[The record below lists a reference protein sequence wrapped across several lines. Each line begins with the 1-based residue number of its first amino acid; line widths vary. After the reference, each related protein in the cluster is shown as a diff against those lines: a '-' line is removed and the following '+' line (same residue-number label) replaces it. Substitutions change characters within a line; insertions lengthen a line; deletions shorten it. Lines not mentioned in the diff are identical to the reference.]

1 MMASRVLHR
10 LVSLIVG
17 LAAIIFMA
25 APVFGQTAATVTGT
39 VTDTSGATLPG
50 TNLTLQHI
58 ATGLVRTLVTAAD
71 GRFVFAG
78 IPVGEY
84 SLRAELMGFRPLVRQ
99 GLVVTVGQTVSLSLE
114 MAVGAIE
121 QAITVVA
128 EPALV
133 NTTTSELSFLVGEQA
148 IESLPLN
155 GRNYTDLALLQPGV
169 LPYPSRDGGSVVAH
183 GLGMSVNGQDYR
195 SNVYLLDGTLQ
206 NDFTN
211 GPAGSAAGTALGME
225 SIREFRVETN
235 AYSAEFGRNYGGQIN
250 VLTKSGT
257 NRISGSAYEFHRN
270 DALDAK
276 NFFDVAGKPDFTRN
290 QFGGSIGGPV
300 RQDRLFYFVGYEALR
315 ENLGKTISSFVPDDN
330 ARLGILPDGPVTIN
344 ELVRP
349 YLDAIPR
356 ANGPAIGGGLA
367 THTFA
372 FDQNLNQDFF
382 QGRLDFQP
390 GASHQLFARY
400 TYDDAVHRLPT
411 DYPQFPRSFIST
423 NQFFTSEYRNVV
435 SDRTL
440 QTMRFGYSRTRIGQ
454 SVEANLASPLPPFVS
469 GRAMVGDID
478 VGGMQRFG
486 PQSSANVR
494 LSQNVYSGQYDLT
507 QTRGRHL
514 LKAGLLAEHYRDFM
528 TNPTFSLGIY
538 TFANLRTFLQN
549 TPLRFVGLG
558 PTGDIDRNWE
568 WTLYGAYIQD
578 SVQISPRLTLNGGLR
593 YEVTSM
599 PVDSGG
605 RDSAL
610 INLSDPAPTV
620 GELYL
625 NPTGRNISPRTGLAW
640 DVLGDGSTSVRAG
653 YGLYFNTNNQQN
665 LIVTVTNP
673 PATPRF
679 VIANP
684 TFPTPPFD
692 RGVGNTIRPVQWEI
706 ESPRLH
712 VWNVSVQRELP
723 GDLVATIGYAGSR
736 GTHLFRNTDINV
748 PTPVPGPDGR
758 PFFAAGV
765 PRPNRSFG
773 TIELKSSDGNSWYRA
788 LILEVRR
795 NFRNGLSFQSAYTWS
810 RTEDTTQAS
819 TFFSDATNGTT
830 VAFPEIDPDYNKG
843 PSDWDTPH
851 NWVINVIWDVPF
863 ARGATG
869 ITGALLDGWQI
880 TGIGAMRS
888 GQPLTVFVQNNWS
901 RSQWSPS
908 IAPTTG
914 LDRPDLAPGRTAE
927 DAVLG
932 RPEQWFDP
940 SAFVLQPQGTMGTSG
955 RGAFRGPDLRT
966 LDLSAAKR
974 IPIRGEARAEL
985 RFEVFNV
992 FNRANFANPTLIA
1005 FAGATAGEAP
1015 LATFGRI
1022 RSTVTSARQMQLGL
1036 RITF

>member
-1 MMASRVLHR
+1 MVAVTAIVL
-10 LVSLIVG
+10 
-17 LAAIIFMA
+17 MA
-25 APVFGQTAATVTGT
+25 APLHAQTAATVTGT

-50 TNLTLQHI
+50 VNLTLQHT
-58 ATGLVRTLVTAAD
+58 ATGLIRTLVTGTD

-78 IPVGEY
+78 IPVGDY

-99 GLVVTVGQTVSLSLE
+99 GLVLTVGQTVSVPLE
-114 MAVGAIE
+114 MAVGGIE
-121 QAITVVA
+121 QAVTVVA
-128 EPALV
+128 DAALV
-133 NTTTSELSFLVGEQA
+133 NTSTSELSFLVGEQA

-257 NRISGSAYEFHRN
+257 NSIRGSAYEFHRN

-276 NFFDVAGKPDFTRN
+276 NFFDVAGKPEFTRN
-290 QFGGSIGGPV
+290 QFGGSLGGPL
-300 RQDRLFYFVGYEALR
+300 RQNRLFYFVGYEALR

-330 ARLGILPDGPVTIN
+330 ARLGILPDGLVAIN
-344 ELVRP
+344 ETMRP

-372 FDQNLNQDFF
+372 FGQELNQDFF
-382 QGRLDFQP
+382 QGRLDYHTVD
-390 GASHQLFARY
+390 GAHHLFGRY

-411 DYPQFPRSFIST
+411 DYPQFPRSFISS
-423 NQFFTSEYRNVV
+423 NQFFTSEYQNVL

-440 QTMRFGYSRTRIGQ
+440 QTLRFGYSRTRIGQ
-454 SVEANLASPLPPFVS
+454 NVEANLASPLPPFVS

-478 VGGMQRFG
+478 IGGMQRFG
-486 PQSSANVR
+486 PQSSANLR
-494 LSQNVYSGQYDLT
+494 LAQNVYSGQYDLT

-514 LKAGLLAEHYRDFM
+514 LKAGVLAEHYRDFM

-538 TFANLRTFLQN
+538 TFANVRTFLQN

-558 PTGDIDRNWE
+558 PAGDIDRNWE
-568 WTLYGAYIQD
+568 WTLYGLYVQD
-578 SVQISPRLTLNGGLR
+578 SFQISPRLTLNGGLR

-610 INLSDPAPTV
+610 IDLSDPAPTV
-620 GELYL
+620 GELYQ
-625 NPTGRNISPRTGLAW
+625 NPTGKNISPRTGLAW
-640 DVLGDGSTSVRAG
+640 DVLGDGSTSVRTG

-684 TFPTPPFD
+684 TFPTPPFE
-692 RGVGNTIRPVQWEI
+692 RGVGNTIRPVQWDLEN
-706 ESPRLH
+706 PRLH

-736 GTHLFRNTDINV
+736 GKHLFRNTDVNI

-758 PFFAAGV
+758 LFFAAGV

-773 TIELKSSDGNSWYRA
+773 TIELKSSDGDSWYRA
-788 LILEVRR
+788 LILELRR
-795 NFRNGLSFQSAYTWS
+795 TFRNGLAFQSSYTWS
-810 RTEDTTQAS
+810 RSEDTTQAS

-830 VAFPEIDPDYNKG
+830 VAFPEFDPDYNKG

-851 NWVINVIWDVPF
+851 NWVMNVIWDVPF

-869 ITGALLDGWQI
+869 IKGALLDGWQI
-880 TGIGAMRS
+880 TGIGTVRS

-914 LDRPDLAPGRTAE
+914 LDRPDLAAGRTPE

-974 IPIRGEARAEL
+974 IPIRGEARAEV
-985 RFEVFNV
+985 RVEVFNV
-992 FNRANFANPTLIA
+992 FNRANFASPTLTA
-1005 FAGATAGEAP
+1005 FAGATAGEAA

-1022 RSTVTSARQMQLGL
+1022 RSTVTSARQMQLGI
-1036 RITF
+1036 RVTF

>member
-1 MMASRVLHR
+1 M
-10 LVSLIVG
+10 VG
-17 LAAIIFMA
+17 LALMLAGTLPA
-25 APVFGQTAATVTGT
+25 QGQTAATLTGT
-39 VTDTSGATLPG
+39 VSDTSGGTLPG
-50 TNLTLQHI
+50 VNLTLQHTG
-58 ATGLVRTLVTAAD
+58 TGLIRTLVTGPD

-78 IPVGEY
+78 VPIGEY

-99 GLVVTVGQTVSLSLE
+99 GLVLTVSQTVSIPLV
-114 MAVGAIE
+114 MAVGGIE
-121 QAITVVA
+121 QAVTVVGDA
-128 EPALV
+128 ELV
-133 NTTTSELSFLVGEQA
+133 NTATSELSFLVGEQT

-155 GRNYTDLALLQPGV
+155 GRNWTDLALLQPGV
-169 LPYPSRDGGSVVAH
+169 LAYPSRDGGSVVAH

-225 SIREFRVETN
+225 STREFRVETN
-235 AYSAEFGRNYGGQIN
+235 AYNAEFGRNYGGQIN
-250 VLTKSGT
+250 VITKSGT
-257 NRISGSAYEFHRN
+257 NELRGSVYEFHRN
-270 DALDAK
+270 DALDAR
-276 NFFDVAGKPDFTRN
+276 NFFDVSGKPEFTRN
-290 QFGGSIGGPV
+290 QFGGSLGGPL

-315 ENLGKTISSFVPDDN
+315 ENLGKTISSFVPDAA
-330 ARLGILPDGPVTIN
+330 ARLGSLPDGPVTISDA
-344 ELVRP
+344 VRP

-356 ANGPAIGGGLA
+356 ANGPAVGGGLA

-372 FDQNLNQDFF
+372 FDQKLNQDFF
-382 QGRLDFQP
+382 QGRLDYQP
-390 GASHQLFARY
+390 GANHQVFGRY
-400 TYDDAVHRLPT
+400 TYDDGVHRLPT

-423 NQFFTSEYRNVV
+423 NQFFTGEYRNVV

-440 QTMRFGYSRTRIGQ
+440 QTLRFGYSRTRIGQ
-454 SVEANLASPLPPFVS
+454 SVEANLATPLPPFVT

-478 VGGMQRFG
+478 IGGMQRFG

-494 LSQNVYSGQYDLT
+494 LSQDVYSGQYDLT

-514 LKAGLLAEHYRDFM
+514 LKAGVLAEHYRDFM

-538 TFANLRTFLQN
+538 TFANVRAFLQN

-558 PTGDIDRNWE
+558 PTGDINRDWD
-568 WTLYGAYIQD
+568 WTLYGLYLQD
-578 SVQISPRLTLNGGLR
+578 SVQVSPRLTLNGGLR

-599 PVDSGG
+599 PIDSGG

-610 INLSDPAPTV
+610 VNLSDPAPTV
-620 GELYL
+620 GQLYQ
-625 NPTGRNISPRTGLAW
+625 NPTGKNISPRTGLAW
-640 DVLGDGSTSVRAG
+640 DVLGDGTTSVRAG

-684 TFPTPPFD
+684 TFPTPPFE
-692 RGVGNTIRPVQWEI
+692 RGVGNTIRPVQWEL

-712 VWNVSVQRELP
+712 VWNVSVQRALP
-723 GDLVATIGYAGSR
+723 ADFVATIGYAGSR
-736 GTHLFRNTDINV
+736 GTHLFRNTDVNI
-748 PTPVPGPDGR
+748 PTPVAGPDGR
-758 PFFAAGV
+758 LFFAAGV

-773 TIELKSSDGNSWYRA
+773 TIELKSSDGESWYRA
-788 LILEVRR
+788 LIFELRR
-795 NFRNGLSFQSAYTWS
+795 NFGNGFGFQSSYTWS
-810 RTEDTTQAS
+810 RSEDTTQAS

-830 VAFPEIDPDYNKG
+830 VAFPEFDPEYNKG

-851 NWVINVIWDVPF
+851 NWVVNVIWDVPF
-863 ARGATG
+863 ARGAG
-869 ITGALLDGWQI
+869 GFAGALLDGWQL
-880 TGIGAMRS
+880 TAIGMMRS

-914 LDRPDLAPGRTAE
+914 LDRPDLAPGRTPE
-927 DAVLG
+927 DAVRGL
-932 RPEQWFDP
+932 PDQWFDP
-940 SAFVLQPQGTMGTSG
+940 VAFALQPQGTMGNSG

-966 LDLSAAKR
+966 VDFSATKR
-974 IPIRGEARAEL
+974 IPIRGEARAEV

-1005 FAGATAGEAP
+1005 FAGATASEAP

-1036 RITF
+1036 RVTF